1 MHPSAYAWASTALTA
16 AEVKGAHVIEA
27 GACDVNGSVRPAVE
41 ALGPASYTGTDM
53 QAGPGVDVVWDAADL
68 SGLPGSGYGGKGGG
82 FGAFGIVIST
92 EMLEHAEDWQA
103 AMTGMIRALT
113 PGGLLV
119 LTTRSEGFPYHGYPG
134 DHWRFS
140 VEAMGEIMAAA
151 AMDVLDLRADH
162 DPASPGVF
170 VKARKPEGWTQP
182 RGMRKAWAA
191 IAGVTA
197 MTG

>member
-1 MHPSAYAWASTALTA
+1 MHPSAYAWASTALTP
-16 AEVKGAHVIEA
+16 AEVKGARVIEA
-27 GACDVNGSVRPAVE
+27 GAYDVNGSVRPAVE

-53 QAGPGVDVVWDAADL
+53 QAGPGVDVACPAEKLDRDAADV
-68 SGLPGSGYGGKGGG
+68 
-82 FGAFGIVIST
+82 VIST

-103 AMTGMIRALT
+103 AMAGMIRALA

-140 VEAMGEIMAAA
+140 AGAMGEIMAAA
-151 AMDVLDLRADH
+151 GMDVLDLRADP

-170 VKARKPEGWTQP
+170 VKARKPADWTQP

-191 IAGVTA
+191 IAGVTV